1 MPWEWIVLLIVAAAL
16 LFLAPSKLPELM
28 RTIGRAWGEFRK
40 GKMEVEREIRAELA
54 RDEGGEVLAVRD
66 EVMRAAR
73 TLSVP
78 TEGKD
83 MKEIKLGIAKAID
96 TASTS
101 QVIAT
106 AKAFG
111 LTNSV
116 RKLPIAVQ
124 SFVDIAEAIKW
135 VRGRL
140 DDINAGLR

>member
-1 MPWEWIVLLIVAAAL
+1 MITGPGEAAAL
-16 LFLAPSKLPELM
+16 QQFGGMEWIIFLIVVGVLLLFGPSKLPEFA
-28 RTIGRAWGEFRK
+28 RSIGRAWGEFRK

-111 LTNSV
+111 LNVEGVGVQTV
-116 RKLPIAVQ
+116 KEQIIRRLAV
-124 SFVDIAEAIKW
+124 
-135 VRGRL
+135 
-140 DDINAGLR
+140 

>member
-1 MPWEWIVLLIVAAAL
+1 MLTAEAPGIFRQFGGLEWIILLIIVAL
-16 LFLAPSKLPELM
+16 LLLFGPSKLPEFA
-28 RTIGRAWGEFRK
+28 RSIGRAWGEFRK

-101 QVIAT
+101 QVVAT

-111 LTNSV
+111 LNV
-116 RKLPIAVQ
+116 
-124 SFVDIAEAIKW
+124 
-135 VRGRL
+135 
-140 DDINAGLR
+140 